1 MNPERTQKMKKAC
14 LYLALCLFFIVSL
27 SYSQRGNPEREPQRI
42 ILNLTEKPATSI
54 AITWRT
60 VAEVAAP
67 EVAFAEPT
75 DGSRFEKTAKNNPAK
90 RVQFE
95 ADKLGAVYQYSVVLE
110 GLRPGTHYVY
120 KVGGDS
126 VWSEWN
132 QFTTAK
138 ETPTPF
144 KFVWFGDP
152 QDDIK
157 EHVSRVFREAYRTA
171 PDAAFWTFSGDMT
184 TEPEDWRW
192 GELFYAAGFIFR
204 MTPSMMVPGNHD
216 MGYKFE
222 NGKIA
227 RDARGRKE
235 RVKSISPMWRPQLT
249 LPENGVPGLEE
260 TSYYVDYQ
268 GVRLIM
274 INSNDR
280 LDEQA
285 AWMEK
290 LLSQNP
296 NIWTVV
302 TFHHP
307 LYSYGRERDDRGT
320 RNAFA
325 TLFDKYH
332 VDLVLTGHDHT
343 YARSFKLY
351 NGAVAADNGPGTLYV
366 VSSSG
371 PKYYVAN
378 PRYQS
383 LMAKTAVDQ
392 SMFQVISVNG
402 NKLEYK
408 AYTAASTLFDSFEL
422 VK

>member
-1 MNPERTQKMKKAC
+1 MSVVILVFVLVVFSSAQTVNQ
-14 LYLALCLFFIVSL
+14 L
-27 SYSQRGNPEREPQRI
+27 REPQRI
-42 ILNLTEKPATSI
+42 ILNLTDKPATSI
-54 AITWRT
+54 AITWRSI
-60 VAEVAAP
+60 AESSAP
-67 EVAFAEPT
+67 MVEFAEST
-75 DGSRFEKTAKNNPAK
+75 DGSRFEKSSKKGPASSI
-90 RVQFE
+90 RFE
-95 ADKLGAVYQYSVVLE
+95 ADKQITVFQYSAVLD
-110 GLRPGTHYVY
+110 GLKPGTHYVY

-132 QFTTAK
+132 QFTTAT
-138 ETPTPF
+138 ETAAPF

-157 EHVSRVFREAYRTA
+157 EHVSRVFREAFRTA

-184 TEPEDWRW
+184 SEPEDWRW

-204 MTPSMMVPGNHD
+204 MTPSIMVPGNHD
-216 MGYKFE
+216 MAYKFE

-227 RDARGRKE
+227 LDARGRKD
-235 RVKSISPMWRPQLT
+235 RIKSISPMWRPQLT
-249 LPENGVPGLEE
+249 FPENGVPGLEE

-296 NIWTVV
+296 NTWTVV

-307 LYSYGRERDDRGT
+307 LYSYGRERDDRAT
-320 RNAFA
+320 RNAFLG
-325 TLFDKYH
+325 LFDRYH

-343 YARSFKLY
+343 YARSFKLN
-351 NGAVAADNGPGTLYV
+351 NGAVAAGNQPGTVYV

-371 PKYYVAN
+371 PKHYVAN

-392 SMFQVISVNG
+392 SMFQVVSVNG

-408 AYTAASTLFDSFEL
+408 AYTAVSTLFDSFEL

>member
-1 MNPERTQKMKKAC
+1 MQKRTIS
-14 LYLALCLFFIVSL
+14 IVIVVLVLVVFSPAQSVNQL
-27 SYSQRGNPEREPQRI
+27 REPQRI

-60 VAEVAAP
+60 VAEVASP
-67 EVAFAEPT
+67 VVEFVEPT
-75 DGSRFEKTAKNNPAK
+75 DGSRFEKSAKKSPAK
-90 RVQFE
+90 RVKFE
-95 ADKLGAVYQYSVVLE
+95 ADKLGTVYQYSVILE

-132 QFTTAK
+132 QFTMAK
-138 ETPTPF
+138 ETISPF

-227 RDARGRKE
+227 LDARGRKM

-296 NIWTVV
+296 NTWTVV

-307 LYSYGRERDDRGT
+307 LYSYGRERDDRDT
-320 RNAFA
+320 RNAFLA
-325 TLFDKYH
+325 LFDKYH

-343 YARSFKLY
+343 YARSFKL
-351 NGAVAADNGPGTLYV
+351 NNSAIAAKNQPGTVYV

-392 SMFQVISVNG
+392 SMFQVVSVNG

>member
-1 MNPERTQKMKKAC
+1 MKKR
-14 LYLALCLFFIVSL
+14 LFVIGLMAFVVIASSVAQRS
-27 SYSQRGNPEREPQRI
+27 SQVREPQRVL
-42 ILNLTEKPATSI
+42 LNLTDIPATSM

-60 VAEVAAP
+60 VTESANQMAE
-67 EVAFAEPT
+67 FAEAT
-75 DGSRFEKTAKNNPAK
+75 DGVQFEKLTKRSPA
-90 RVQFE
+90 RCEQFE
-95 ADKLGAVYQYSVVLE
+95 ADKQGTVFQYSAILE
-110 GLRPGTHYVY
+110 GLKPGTRYVY

-132 QFTTAK
+132 QFTTAC
-138 ETPTPF
+138 ETVTPF

-157 EHVSRVFREAYRTA
+157 EHVARVFREAFRTA

-184 TEPEDWRW
+184 SEPEDYRW

-204 MTPSMMVPGNHD
+204 MTPSIMVPGNHD

-222 NGKIA
+222 NGKIVL
-227 RDARGRKE
+227 DAKGRKD
-235 RVKSISPMWRPQLT
+235 RTKSISPMWRPQLT

-280 LDEQA
+280 LEEQA
-285 AWMEK
+285 AWMER
-290 LLSQNP
+290 LLMQNP
-296 NIWTVV
+296 NKWTVV

-307 LYSYGRERDDRGT
+307 LYSYGRERDERST
-320 RNAFA
+320 RNAFLA
-325 TLFDKYH
+325 LFDKYH

-351 NGAVAADNGPGTLYV
+351 NSAVVGNSEPGTAYV

-383 LMAKTAVDQ
+383 LMAKTGVDR
-392 SMFQVISVNG
+392 SLFQVISVN
-402 NKLEYK
+402 NNRLEFK
-408 AYTAASTLFDSFEL
+408 AYTATSELFDSFEL

>member
-1 MNPERTQKMKKAC
+1 MKKR
-14 LYLALCLFFIVSL
+14 LVVLVFTALLFITL
-27 SYSQRGNPEREPQRI
+27 SPAQRSSQLREPQRV
-42 ILNLTEKPATSI
+42 ILNLTDKPATSI

-60 VAEVAAP
+60 LAESGTPTVEFTEAA
-67 EVAFAEPT
+67 
-75 DGSRFEKTAKNNPAK
+75 DGANFEKMTKKSPAK
-90 RVQFE
+90 RAEFE
-95 ADKLGAVYQYSVVLE
+95 ADKQGTVYQYSAILD
-110 GLRPGTHYVY
+110 GLKPGKKYVY

-132 QFTTAK
+132 QFVTAR
-138 ETPTPF
+138 ETAAPF

-157 EHVSRVFREAYRTA
+157 EHVSRVFREAFRTA

-184 TEPEDWRW
+184 AEPEDFRW
-192 GELFYAAGFIFR
+192 GELFSAAGFIFR
-204 MTPSMMVPGNHD
+204 MTPSIMVPGNHD

-222 NGKIA
+222 NGKIVL
-227 RDARGRKE
+227 DAKGRKD
-235 RVKSISPMWRPQLT
+235 RTTSISPMWRPQLT

-280 LDEQA
+280 LGEQA

-296 NIWTVV
+296 NKWTVV

-307 LYSYGRERDDRGT
+307 FYSCGRERDERST
-320 RNAFA
+320 RNAFLA
-325 TLFDKYH
+325 LFDKYH
-332 VDLVLTGHDHT
+332 VDLALTGHDHT
-343 YARSFKLY
+343 YARSFRLK
-351 NGAVAADNGPGTLYV
+351 NGVIAANDEQGTVYV

-371 PKYYVAN
+371 PKNYVAN
-378 PRYQS
+378 LRYQS
-383 LMAKTAVDQ
+383 MMAKTGMDM
-392 SMFQVISVNG
+392 SLFQVVSVEG
-402 NKLEYK
+402 NRLSFKT
-408 AYTAASTLFDSFEL
+408 YTAAGLLFDSFEL
-422 VK
+422 LK